1 MRVPRAYCISG
12 HNRKAAAFTSSEAIT
27 TYSIVLL
34 HVYWA
39 QVEADFLEGRLKYNA
54 LPTNDRD
61 GTNSC
66 RHYAMIRRL
75 TRGRICRYA
84 KAHFMAAP

>member
-39 QVEADFLEGRLKYNA
+39 QVEADFLEGLCYVMVGDDYRTVRY
-54 LPTNDRD
+54 
-61 GTNSC
+61 
-66 RHYAMIRRL
+66 
-75 TRGRICRYA
+75 GR
-84 KAHFMAAP
+84 